1 MIGSNTGNSVRFAF
15 DYDYAKEC
23 WNLPRGSVPSPLKAQ
38 GVPHALWMHFWDYAQ
53 SVVERASVRSIMKD
67 KLQAECHN
75 FQLSSGNYSSDS
87 HYQNNPYQRRR
98 QREMLEDKEREMQKL
113 EEQTRRDF
121 DCLQREAERLFPNS
135 TALIHHDP
143 AQKRRPFGLDIQLLH
158 SNSKSN
164 GKINIIS
171 AAKAALTKQQ
181 PQPPKAI
188 FHLQYDKSRAMW
200 NFPREQLPAVLLAVP
215 GISLA
220 DWIAV
225 WDYGLGVNQRAYER
239 EHLNELHDRELQI
252 CQKSLTYMQQANS
265 SSSSSVS
272 ENNHTNTATHLGLK
286 MDKLRRAKEANSNN
300 TQKGW
305 HEFHRRAKQRFEPH
319 GIVVSL
325 SHPVGDKPAGC
336 GLEFHC
342 PSTGRRNTQS
352 PMATTSNTN
361 SLASISVSRGGRQSP
376 PYYPQYQHQPHQ
388 QTNKMPTISSSIWL
402 HHKVKEQDVS
412 PTVPTIW
419 NSKEQQQPFI
429 RMSSHQPAILTT
441 SPNHSSGNSTNILR
455 SRDNKQ
461 SENAPPKP
469 ETLRSYQYHPSKSES
484 SPSATSSSHKSKN
497 DAIKLPQVVLTY
509 VHDEIS
515 SKIEVTTPL
524 SFDDPTGSF
533 DDEDSHGYVVPPAP
547 SDPPS
552 SIGSSSSISSV
563 ENSHHKAA
571 ALTKEKEI
579 KRVRFGPD
587 QLREFEN
594 PYKKS
599 QKDKLWF
606 THKERDAN
614 RAKTKMLAQ
623 RAFDSKSSGGSTHN
637 VVFMDSET
645 GEEVCW
651 RGLEHAQKG
660 NLSSRQETRR
670 AYMARVLEKQRS
682 LRLDAFTFRR
692 GAPHS
697 DPMGELQKHAA
708 RQSRHCRERA
718 QQLAAGDAK
727 EARTVYKESLRK
739 ANLESDSSSNST
751 VSSSSSMSR
760 RFHQNRSQMQY
771 REQAGL
777 CHKNDIFQDYC
788 RQMHLASKGR
798 LQPAV
803 AA

>member
-1 MIGSNTGNSVRFAF
+1 MIGPNTSNSVRFAF

-75 FQLSSGNYSSDS
+75 FQLSSGNYSSNS
-87 HYQNNPYQRRR
+87 HYQSNPYQRRQ
-98 QREMLEDKEREMQKL
+98 QREMVEDKEREMQKL

-135 TALIHHDP
+135 TAQIHHDA

-158 SNSKSN
+158 SNSNSN
-164 GKINIIS
+164 SKTNSSS
-171 AAKAALTKQQ
+171 AAKADVNKHQ
-181 PQPPKAI
+181 PQPPKAV
-188 FHLQYDKSRAMW
+188 FHLQYDKSRATW
-200 NFPREQLPAVLLAVP
+200 NVPREQLPAVLLAVP

-239 EHLNELHDRELQI
+239 EHLNELHDKELHI
-252 CQKSLTYMQQANS
+252 CQKSLTYMQQANTS
-265 SSSSSVS
+265 SNNSSIS
-272 ENNHTNTATHLGLK
+272 ENNPTNTATHLGLK

-305 HEFHRRAKQRFEPH
+305 QEFHRRAKQRFEPH
-319 GIVVSL
+319 GIIVSL
-325 SHPVGDKPAGC
+325 SHPAGDKPAGC
-336 GLEFHC
+336 GLQLHC
-342 PSTGRRNTQS
+342 PITGRHSVQS
-352 PMATTSNTN
+352 SMRSTSNTN
-361 SLASISVSRGGRQSP
+361 SLSSLSVSRGGRQSP
-376 PYYPQYQHQPHQ
+376 PYHPQFQQQQ
-388 QTNKMPTISSSIWL
+388 QTKKMPTVSSSIWL
-402 HHKVKEQDVS
+402 HHKVKEQDIS
-412 PTVPTIW
+412 PTVATVW
-419 NSKEQQQPFI
+419 NTKEQQQPFI

-441 SPNHSSGNSTNILR
+441 SPNHSSSTSNSTNILR

-461 SENAPPKP
+461 SENSPPKP
-469 ETLRSYQYHPSKSES
+469 ESLRGYHYHPNKS
-484 SPSATSSSHKSKN
+484 TSSSSIASSTRKN
-497 DAIKLPQVVLTY
+497 KDDAIKLPPIVLTY
-509 VHDEIS
+509 VHDDFP

-563 ENSHHKAA
+563 GSGYHKAA
-571 ALTKEKEI
+571 VLTKKKVI
-579 KRVRFGPD
+579 KRVHFGPD

-614 RAKTKMLAQ
+614 RTKTKLLAQ
-623 RAFDSKSSGGSTHN
+623 RAIDSMSSGGSTHN

-670 AYMARVLEKQRS
+670 AYMAKVLEKQRS
-682 LRLDAFTFRR
+682 LRLDAFSFRR

-708 RQSRHCRERA
+708 RQSRHCRDRA
-718 QQLAAGDAK
+718 QTLAANDAK

-739 ANLESDSSSNST
+739 ANLKSDSSSST
-751 VSSSSSMSR
+751 SHSS
-760 RFHQNRSQMQY
+760 NSQMQY